1 LLPGIKLIFFANL
14 VDAGNEPLIFADM
27 KIKEIIQAIEQF
39 APLQY
44 QESYDNA
51 GLIFGRADHEVTK
64 ALLTLDATEEVI
76 DEAIARGCNLVIA
89 HHPIVFGGL
98 KKINGNNYVER
109 VAIKAIKHDVAVYA
123 AHTNLDN
130 VRNGVCAQMAAKL
143 GLEQCRV
150 LQPKR
155 GLLKKLFTFVPEAD
169 IETVRAALFEAGAG
183 HIGNYS
189 ECSFNGAGQ
198 GTFTGAEGT
207 DPYVGMPGKR
217 HFEAEIKLEVIFP
230 VYLEGKILQALLSN
244 HPYEEVAYDIVSLD
258 NAYQQVGSGLA
269 GILPEAMEEMQFLQ
283 YVKDQFRTGCVK
295 YTPLRG
301 RSVKKVAL
309 CGGAGSFL
317 LKQAIAAGA
326 DAYISSDFKYHEFF
340 DADNQLIIADIGHFE
355 SEQFTVELFYHI
367 LTEKFPNFAPLKS
380 TIKTN
385 PVNYL

>member
-1 LLPGIKLIFFANL
+1 
-14 VDAGNEPLIFADM
+14 M

-51 GLIFGRADHEVTK
+51 GLIFGRADVEVTN
-64 ALLTLDATEEVI
+64 ALLTLDATEAVI
-76 DEAIARGCNLVIA
+76 DEAIATGCNLVIA

-109 VAIKAIKHDVAVYA
+109 VAIKAIKHDIAVYA

-143 GLEQCRV
+143 GLEQTRV

-155 GLLKKLFTFVPEAD
+155 GLLKKLFTFVPSAD
-169 IETVRAALFEAGAG
+169 VETVRAALFEAGAG

-189 ECSFNGAGQ
+189 ECSFNGTGE
-198 GTFTGAEGT
+198 GTFKGAEGT
-207 DPYVGMPGKR
+207 DPYVGTPGKR

-230 VYLEGKILQALLSN
+230 VYLEGKILQALLGS
-244 HPYEEVAYDIVSLD
+244 HPYEEVAYDIVSLE
-258 NAYQQVGSGLA
+258 NAYQQVGSGLI
-269 GILPEAMEEMQFLQ
+269 GTLPEAMEELEFLQ
-283 YVKDQFRTGCVK
+283 FVKEQFRTGCVK

-301 RSVKKVAL
+301 RPVKKVAL

-317 LKQAIAAGA
+317 LKQAISAGA
-326 DAYISSDFKYHEFF
+326 DAYISADFKYHEFF

-367 LTEKFPNFAPLKS
+367 LTEKFRNFAPLKS

>member
-1 LLPGIKLIFFANL
+1 
-14 VDAGNEPLIFADM
+14 M
-27 KIKEIIQAIEQF
+27 KIKDIIQVIEQF

-51 GLIFGRADHEVTK
+51 GLIFGRAEDEVTNV
-64 ALLTLDATEEVI
+64 LLTLDATEEVI
-76 DEAIARGCNLVIA
+76 DEAIARGCNLVVA

-109 VAIKAIKHDVAVYA
+109 VVIKAIRHDIAVYA

-130 VRNGVCAQMAAKL
+130 VRNGVCAQMAGRL

-150 LQPKR
+150 LHPKR
-155 GLLKKLFTFVPEAD
+155 GLLKKLFTFVPAPH
-169 IETVRAALFEAGAG
+169 IETVRAALFAAGAG

-189 ECSFNGAGQ
+189 ECSFNGAGE
-198 GTFTGAEGT
+198 GTFKGETGTA
-207 DPYVGMPGKR
+207 PYVGTPGER
-217 HFEAEIKLEVIFP
+217 HFEPEIKLEVIFP
-230 VYLEGKILQALLSN
+230 VYLEGKILQALTGS

-258 NAYQQVGSGLA
+258 NAYQQVGSGLL
-269 GILPEAMEEMQFLQ
+269 GILPEAMEEMAFLQ
-283 YVKDQFRTGCVK
+283 YVKRQFHTGCVK

-301 RSVKKVAL
+301 RPVKKVAL

-317 LKQAIAAGA
+317 LKQAIVAGA

-367 LTEKFPNFAPLKS
+367 LTEKFRNFAPLKS

>member
-1 LLPGIKLIFFANL
+1 
-14 VDAGNEPLIFADM
+14 M

-51 GLIFGRADHEVTK
+51 GLIFGRAEQEVTNV
-64 ALLTLDATEEVI
+64 LLTLDATEAVI
-76 DEAIARGCNLVIA
+76 DEAISRGCNLVIA

-109 VAIKAIKHDVAVYA
+109 VAIKAIKHDIAVYA

-130 VRNGVCAQMAAKL
+130 VHNGVCAVMANRL

-169 IETVRAALFEAGAG
+169 VEKVRAALFAAGAG

-189 ECSFNGAGQ
+189 ECSFNGAGE
-198 GTFTGAEGT
+198 GTFKGDKGT
-207 DPYVGMPGKR
+207 DPYVGTPGKR

-230 VYLEGKILQALLSN
+230 VYLEGKIVQTLLGH

-258 NAYQQVGSGLA
+258 NAYQQVGSGLI
-269 GILPEAMEEMQFLQ
+269 GILPEAMDEMQFLQ
-283 YVKDQFRTGCVK
+283 YVKTQFQTGCVK

-301 RSVKKVAL
+301 RLVKQVAL

-317 LKQAIAAGA
+317 LKQAIGAGA
-326 DAYISSDFKYHEFF
+326 DVYISSDFKYHEFF
-340 DADNQLIIADIGHFE
+340 DADNQLVIADIGHFE

-367 LTEKFPNFAPLKS
+367 LTEKFRNFAPLKS

>member
-1 LLPGIKLIFFANL
+1 
-14 VDAGNEPLIFADM
+14 M
-27 KIKEIIQAIEQF
+27 KIREIIAVIEDF

-51 GLIFGRADHEVTK
+51 GLLFGNAEWEVTNV
-64 ALLTLDATEEVI
+64 LLTLDTTEAVI

-109 VAIKAIKHDVAVYA
+109 VAIKAIKHDIAVYA

-130 VRNGVCAQMAAKL
+130 VRNGVCAQMAGKL
-143 GLEQCRV
+143 GLENCEV

-155 GLLKKLFTFVPEAD
+155 GLLKKLYTFVPEAHA
-169 IETVRAALFEAGAG
+169 EAVRTALFAAGAG
-183 HIGNYS
+183 NIGNYG
-189 ECSFNGAGQ
+189 ECSFNAAGQ
-198 GTFTGAEGT
+198 GTFKGAAGT
-207 DPYVGMPGKR
+207 TPYVGTPGER

-230 VYLEGKILQALLSN
+230 VYLEGRIIKALLNS
-244 HPYEEVAYDIVSLD
+244 HPYEEVAYDVVSLD
-258 NAYQQVGSGLA
+258 NAYQQVGSGMI
-269 GILPEAMEEMQFLQ
+269 GTLPEAMEEQAFLQ
-283 YVKDQFRTGCVK
+283 YVKQQFQTGCVR

-301 RSVKKVAL
+301 RPVKKVAL

-317 LKQAIAAGA
+317 LKRAISAGA

-340 DADNQLIIADIGHFE
+340 DAENQLIIADIGHFE

-367 LTEKFPNFAPLKS
+367 LTEKFRNFAPLKS
-380 TIKTN
+380 TIITN